1 MSLEMPFLHLWS
13 KKIRLKCEQVSR
25 IYLRDCLRICK
36 TLISESPKSLIQRF
50 FFYFFVEITTFY
62 DFMPPNYIF
71 EIFKRGKA
79 SFCKLKILKLQ
90 KIQFLDIRNSKKE
103 EILVWKGR
111 KAFYTE

>member
-1 MSLEMPFLHLWS
+1 
-13 KKIRLKCEQVSR
+13 
-25 IYLRDCLRICK
+25 
-36 TLISESPKSLIQRF
+36 
-50 FFYFFVEITTFY
+50 
-62 DFMPPNYIF
+62 MPPNYIF